1 MKPITQP
8 LPTDHLHPQK
18 LATTLTEVDRFVQQG
33 CAEVSALAQLVLA
46 WLESPEGCRQLEVV
60 ARALEA
66 IRNSADSLAEYA
78 GSEARAVNCDYE
90 DPAELRRS
98 DAARVAASEA
108 AQGLGHGGAGDG
120 ALSGVDRVRGPRR

>member
-1 MKPITQP
+1 MKDILQSP
-8 LPTDHLHPQK
+8 HLENNQAHK

-33 CAEVSALAQLVLA
+33 CAEVSALAQLALA

-98 DAARVAASEA
+98 DAARVAAKAA
-108 AQGLGHGGAGDG
+108 AQGLAMAGPG
-120 ALSGVDRVRGPRR
+120 MAR